1 LKFRSELPQ
10 STKVTVS
17 VAFFFG
23 RNRRFKARDNV
34 NAGLYFTFPSS
45 SAFSETL

>member
-1 LKFRSELPQ
+1 MQR
-10 STKVTVS
+10 TRVTVS

-23 RNRRFKARDNV
+23 SHRRFKARDNV
-34 NAGLYFTFPSS
+34 AAWLYFTFPSS